1 MPGVGDKFKS
11 FITGATYVVKK
22 IIGKMV
28 LMERLNGKTQTMTDL
43 DGLKEFYEKE
53 EDEEKTKPNCGTMN
67 LERRK
72 HLRFNVDLPVEY
84 TRRDWVVKHGRAI
97 NASEGGLLVYFPEQ
111 MEIGQHLRM
120 NLFLP
125 SGSELNVIE
134 IVNQV
139 VWMNIYLG
147 KGLGDYQTGVRFMD
161 ISSMDLNRLKHFLGR
176 ISE

>member
-1 MPGVGDKFKS
+1 
-11 FITGATYVVKK
+11 
-22 IIGKMV
+22 
-28 LMERLNGKTQTMTDL
+28 
-43 DGLKEFYEKE
+43 
-53 EDEEKTKPNCGTMN
+53 
-67 LERRK
+67 
-72 HLRFNVDLPVEY
+72 LPIEY

-139 VWMNIYLG
+139 VWMNIHLG